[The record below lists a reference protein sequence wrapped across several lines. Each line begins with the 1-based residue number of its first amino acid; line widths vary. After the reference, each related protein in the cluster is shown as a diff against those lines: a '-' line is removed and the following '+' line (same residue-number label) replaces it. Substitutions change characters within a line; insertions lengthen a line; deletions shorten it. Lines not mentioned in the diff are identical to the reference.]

1 MVQRVESGTH
11 VLEIHNLYK
20 RYKSGTVANRSLS
33 ISLDESEFVCVMGP
47 NGAGKSTLIRQIS
60 ALLRPTSGTIRVCG
74 LDARRDPRKVKAK
87 IGYQPQHLS
96 GLSELTFFEALYFLG
111 RLRRM
116 DKKALTARIR
126 EISSALQTEPV
137 LKKRLD
143 RISGGY
149 RRLLGV
155 SLALLPEP
163 PLLLLDEPTA
173 GLDPVHRRLV
183 WRQIHHHQERGAA
196 VLVASHNLAEVQTH
210 MDRYAIMVDGEW
222 VKEGDFQVLAEEA
235 EAEALVSIRI
245 DPVRGQEGALEEA
258 LTQMGVCGQY
268 DAEQRCLVASG
279 RSSVL
284 LDALQRGIGRL
295 ARMSRE
301 IKIERGSLESYYLEA
316 VRRKGAT

>member
-1 MVQRVESGTH
+1 MSQSSFVLWDPTELASRPSSVRSRHYYAQRPAPSV
-11 VLEIHNLYK
+11 
-20 RYKSGTVANRSLS
+20 
-33 ISLDESEFVCVMGP
+33 
-47 NGAGKSTLIRQIS
+47 
-60 ALLRPTSGTIRVCG
+60 RVCG